1 MTGRPAR
8 GPDRLIAPQLVAA
21 TTLWYPSAMV
31 HDRIEI
37 KPDVMGGKPVIKGTR
52 ITVEHVLRECAVG
65 MTPEQVVEEYPH
77 LTTADVLAALA
88 YAADYLREHPVIAA
102 E

>member
-1 MTGRPAR
+1 
-8 GPDRLIAPQLVAA
+8 
-21 TTLWYPSAMV
+21 MV

-52 ITVEHVLRECAVG
+52 ITVEHVLRECAIG
-65 MTPEQVVEEYPH
+65 MTPDQLVEEYPH
-77 LTTADVLAALA
+77 LTTVDVLAALA